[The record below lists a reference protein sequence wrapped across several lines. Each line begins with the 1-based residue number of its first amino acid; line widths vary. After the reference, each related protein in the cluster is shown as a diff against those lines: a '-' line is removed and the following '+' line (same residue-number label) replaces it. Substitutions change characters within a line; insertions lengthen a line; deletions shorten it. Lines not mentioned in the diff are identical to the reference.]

1 MFLPLYIF
9 TFFLYCRSLHL
20 CTVSFSPCLSL
31 YLSLHLSTCQSLSLP
46 LSLFLSL
53 SVYLSFSTPSC
64 SYILSL
70 SLSTPSLL
78 FAYRYIRKH
87 LHVDSY
93 LFLQCRSCRTTCIRW
108 RIRSCNSLWSSDPS
122 YNNGHFAKH
131 PMAAAQVMRNWPMQK
146 TCQVD
151 SN

>member
-1 MFLPLYIF
+1 
-9 TFFLYCRSLHL
+9 
-20 CTVSFSPCLSL
+20 
-31 YLSLHLSTCQSLSLP
+31 
-46 LSLFLSL
+46 
-53 SVYLSFSTPSC
+53 
-64 SYILSL
+64 
-70 SLSTPSLL
+70 L

>member
-1 MFLPLYIF
+1 
-9 TFFLYCRSLHL
+9 
-20 CTVSFSPCLSL
+20 
-31 YLSLHLSTCQSLSLP
+31 
-46 LSLFLSL
+46 
-53 SVYLSFSTPSC
+53 
-64 SYILSL
+64 
-70 SLSTPSLL
+70 L

-131 PMAAAQVMRNWPMQK
+131 PMVLRKWCETGLCKRLARLIPTKWSWA
-146 TCQVD
+146 
-151 SN
+151 